1 MGIIESP
8 ICWVVLAAVSEILS
22 LIPNDRI
29 KSNSVIQL
37 LISAM
42 EALLAE
48 RKGK

>member
-8 ICWVVLAAVSEILS
+8 IFWVVLAAVSEILS
-22 LIPNDRI
+22 LIPNDKI

-42 EALLAE
+42 EALLAQ
-48 RKGK
+48 RQGK

>member
-8 ICWVVLAAVSEILS
+8 IFWVILAAVSEILS

>member
-8 ICWVVLAAVSEILS
+8 IFWVVLAAVSEILT
-22 LIPNDRI
+22 LIPNDKV

-37 LISAM
+37 LMSAM
-42 EALLAE
+42 EALLAQ

>member
-8 ICWVVLAAVSEILS
+8 IFWVILAAVSEILS

-37 LISAM
+37 LLSAM

>member
-8 ICWVVLAAVSEILS
+8 IFWVVLAAVSEILT
-22 LIPNDRI
+22 LIPNDKV

-37 LISAM
+37 LVSAM
-42 EALLAE
+42 EALLAQ

>member
-8 ICWVVLAAVSEILS
+8 IFWVILAAVSEILS
-22 LIPNDRI
+22 LIPNDKI

-42 EALLAE
+42 EALLAQ
-48 RKGK
+48 RQGK